1 MAPDDPESGTRAIV
15 VAVDALNEEIARS
28 TLEPEEIPAI
38 YGLLEGATCAEHAEP
53 AFPSVTP
60 ASLATLWTGAFSD
73 VSGAGAGQ
81 QHRLPR
87 AEHTVLDRISGF
99 DHRVLS
105 AEPLW
110 VTGGLHGVSVAGH
123 HVTQA
128 PGTPAFLRLQE
139 EGDEAGAR
147 ERRDEAAGAMADELV
162 SVMNGYNI
170 MVDPHRVLGPD
181 DVTFTDSGEEG
192 AGEQGA
198 GEQGAGER
206 EAGGQEAD
214 EWEGLETLD
223 SAVPPRT
230 FWWETGAG
238 RIHGVLYGTAET
250 EAGNGPAYDR
260 VLVNTRPAVEGGV
273 EARAVPVEGAFD
285 PGGGGLGS
293 EDRGADRDWR
303 RLAPHVSPALEIPVD
318 EGRVHLR
325 VRLFEGSD
333 DGEDFL
339 LYQPSMHIAESN
351 RSALREGYEDAVRG
365 WIGNSAF
372 ALYRDGALGPTL
384 AEGGNGLA
392 EARYLET
399 ARLMTRQFMRGSEW
413 IWRELEPRLLLD
425 YFPLSDAVDH
435 ELLGYLDPDWPD
447 YDPELAGRI
456 RDVRAQVWQ
465 LVDLRVAHL
474 QELAREADAGLFIAG
489 DHGMRASW
497 LQFRPNVALADAG
510 LLALDEDGEVDLSR
524 TRAVAINGYWITVN
538 RDVWRD
544 GIVPEEEVGA
554 VVTEARQALQGLL
567 GPDGEMVVPRTFTPE
582 EHRSRFGIG
591 GSSGGDLYWATA
603 PGYRSSWVRSGSA
616 VEPVSIWAG
625 HGFPPD
631 EPDMYTVFC
640 GAGPGLEP
648 GRFPAVGLDVVAPTV
663 AEYVGLPAP
672 RDATG
677 SSVLGAMAGPRE

>member
-1 MAPDDPESGTRAIV
+1 MLPGCEPADLTPDDVEAGPRAIV

-60 ASLATLWTGAFSD
+60 ASLATLWTGAYSD

-110 VTGGLHGVSVAGH
+110 ITGGLNGVPVAGH

-139 EGDEAGAR
+139 EGDQAGAR
-147 ERRDEAAGAMADELV
+147 DRREEAAGAMADEMV

-170 MVDPHRVLGPD
+170 MVDPHRAIGPD

-192 AGEQGA
+192 ADQ
-198 GEQGAGER
+198 
-206 EAGGQEAD
+206 
-214 EWEGLETLD
+214 WEGLETLE
-223 SAVPPRT
+223 SPVPPRT

-238 RIHGVLYGTAET
+238 RIHGVLYGGAEEDT
-250 EAGNGPAYDR
+250 GSGPAYDR
-260 VLVNTRPAVEGGV
+260 VLVNTRQAVEDGV
-273 EARAVPVEGAFD
+273 EARAVPVEGQVE
-285 PGGGGLGS
+285 PGAGS
-293 EDRGADRDWR
+293 IDEAVDSDWR
-303 RLAPHVSPALEIPVD
+303 GLAPHVSPALEIPVD
-318 EGRVHLR
+318 GGTVHLR
-325 VRLFEGSD
+325 VRLFDVSA

-351 RSALREGYEDAVRG
+351 RSALREGYEEAVRG

-384 AEGGNGLA
+384 AEGGDGLA

-399 ARLMTRQFMRGSEW
+399 AELMTRQFMRGSEW

-435 ELLGYLDPDWPD
+435 ELLGYLDPEWPD
-447 YDPELAGRI
+447 YEPELASRI
-456 RDVRAQVWQ
+456 RDVRAQVWR

-474 QELAREADAGLFIAG
+474 RALAEEADAGLFIAG

-497 LQFRPNVALADAG
+497 LQFRPNVALANAG

-538 RDVWRD
+538 RDAWQG
-544 GIVPEEEVGA
+544 GIVPEAEVGD
-554 VVTEARQALQGLL
+554 VVAEARQAVQGLL
-567 GPDGEMVVPRTFTPE
+567 GPDGEMVVTRTFTPE
-582 EHRSRFGIG
+582 EYQSRFGIG
-591 GSSGGDLYWATA
+591 GPAGGDLYWATA
-603 PGYRSSWVRSGSA
+603 PGYRSSWVRTGSA

-631 EPDMYTVFC
+631 EPDMHTVFC
-640 GAGPGLEP
+640 GVGPGLEP
-648 GRFPAVGLDVVAPTV
+648 GRFPAVGLNVVAPTV

-677 SSVLGAMAGPRE
+677 RSALDAMAGPRD